1 MTILITG
8 GTGFIGSNL
17 CNFLINNNEK
27 IIFIDNNYT
36 GNINNIKHLL
46 NNPNFEF
53 FNIDINDKNKI
64 DKLDKYNFNEIYH
77 LACPASPKDYQKD
90 PIFTLDTNYIGTKNL
105 LELSRKCNSRIL
117 LTSTSEV
124 YGDPLESPQNEKYWG
139 NVNTIGIRS
148 CYDEGKRIA
157 ETLLTDYNRKYKVDI
172 RIVRIFNTYGPN
184 LNPNDGRVVSNFIN
198 QALKN
203 DDITIYG
210 NGLQTRSFC
219 YVDDMVIGLFKTMN
233 SQSYIGPINLG
244 NPNEITI
251 LEIAKIIIKL
261 TESNS
266 KLIYNELPSDDPKI
280 RNPDINKAKE
290 YLQWK
295 PNVLLESGLHK
306 TIDYFKSY
314 FSTQ

>member
-1 MTILITG
+1 
-8 GTGFIGSNL
+8 
-17 CNFLINNNEK
+17 
-27 IIFIDNNYT
+27 
-36 GNINNIKHLL
+36 
-46 NNPNFEF
+46 
-53 FNIDINDKNKI
+53 
-64 DKLDKYNFNEIYH
+64 
-77 LACPASPKDYQKD
+77 
-90 PIFTLDTNYIGTKNL
+90 
-105 LELSRKCNSRIL
+105 
-117 LTSTSEV
+117 
-124 YGDPLESPQNEKYWG
+124 
-139 NVNTIGIRS
+139 
-148 CYDEGKRIA
+148 
-157 ETLLTDYNRKYKVDI
+157 
-172 RIVRIFNTYGPN
+172 
-184 LNPNDGRVVSNFIN
+184 
-198 QALKN
+198 
-203 DDITIYG
+203 
-210 NGLQTRSFC
+210 
-219 YVDDMVIGLFKTMN
+219 MVIGLFKTMN